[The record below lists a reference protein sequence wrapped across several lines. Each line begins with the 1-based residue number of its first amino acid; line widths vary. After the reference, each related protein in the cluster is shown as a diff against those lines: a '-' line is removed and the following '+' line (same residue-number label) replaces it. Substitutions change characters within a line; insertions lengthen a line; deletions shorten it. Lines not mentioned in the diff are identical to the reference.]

1 VLSELLQQ
9 QLEHPAASVG
19 QTLERWRDRPE
30 QRRLA
35 ELAQAET
42 LVADVEAASRELN
55 DNLARLCEDQQR
67 QRMDELIARAR
78 EGHVDEEEKLELQ
91 ALIREMAR
99 APQSQ
104 P

>member
-1 VLSELLQQ
+1 VLNELLQQ
-9 QLEHPAASVG
+9 QLEHPATSVG
-19 QTLERWRDRPE
+19 QTLERWRERPE

-55 DNLARLCEDQQR
+55 DNLGRLCEDQQR

-78 EGHVDEEEKLELQ
+78 EGHVDEEEKVELQ
-91 ALIREMAR
+91 ALIRDLGR
-99 APQSQ
+99 APRG
-104 P
+104 